1 MSRWDDLVLWKYLQ
15 QRNERQATASKTA
28 AGKKAKPRQ
37 LKSQASQLLCRWG
50 HFRTA
55 TPAYSDVSFDN
66 STASTWTLATPRTT
80 WESKGI
86 RTVWFG
92 HTQWKLLR
100 LGSSPVN
107 PSIFQA
113 LYVTVVVICWYCT
126 FWRMSLWK
134 WGISSFN
141 HTISS
146 YFALMCTHSTNF
158 ACNAYKTYSHVFF
171 PVSQYSQCLCW
182 LLLCSLHAFSDCYGE
197 HVTSLRARSK
207 GNYRYITTCS
217 LWFFFPMYWCLAH
230 IVCCGWTWPE
240 FLVSEQKQLLLKN
253 VACSLQV
260 AGPHYLKWW
269 WKPWIYIE
277 VAWTA
282 NIQCLQL
289 WFLATGQG

>member
-141 HTISS
+141 QTISS
-146 YFALMCTHSTNF
+146 YGIVTWLQVIWRVSSNTAGWNANALCTLCFWSFKGQIWVDPPLCSTNF
-158 ACNAYKTYSHVFF
+158 ACNAYKTYSRVFF

-182 LLLCSLHAFSDCYGE
+182 LLLCSVYAFSDCYGE
-197 HVTSLRARSK
+197 HVTSLTARLKENK
-207 GNYRYITTCS
+207 GI
-217 LWFFFPMYWCLAH
+217 
-230 IVCCGWTWPE
+230 
-240 FLVSEQKQLLLKN
+240 
-253 VACSLQV
+253 
-260 AGPHYLKWW
+260 
-269 WKPWIYIE
+269 
-277 VAWTA
+277 
-282 NIQCLQL
+282 
-289 WFLATGQG
+289 